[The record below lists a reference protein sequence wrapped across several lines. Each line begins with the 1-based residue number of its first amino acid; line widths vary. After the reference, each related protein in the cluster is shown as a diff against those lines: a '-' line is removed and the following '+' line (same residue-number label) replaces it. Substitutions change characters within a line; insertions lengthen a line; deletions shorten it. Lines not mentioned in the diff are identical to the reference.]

1 MVQLMNERAWAHTS
15 PTAQWHAPTCID
27 EPERAQPV
35 HHPAPTVTQ
44 PLCTF
49 IVEDSAVIRDRLIA
63 TLEDILPIKVVGTA
77 DSERAAVAWLNESGN
92 NCDLLILDIFL
103 RQGTGL
109 GVLQY
114 LAAKAAK
121 AAKAVQTA
129 SSAPAESTRPKIVV
143 LTNYATAAV
152 RARCLALGA
161 DVVFDKSQDIE
172 ALLAF
177 CANLSL
183 NPDADSATSGH

>member
-1 MVQLMNERAWAHTS
+1 MNERAWAHTS
-15 PTAQWHAPTCID
+15 PTAQWHAPTCIN

-35 HHPAPTVTQ
+35 HHLAPTVTQ

-49 IVEDSAVIRDRLIA
+49 IVEDSAVIRDRLVA

-77 DSERAAVAWLNESGN
+77 DSERGAVAWLSEIGN
-92 NCDLLILDIFL
+92 NFDLLILDIFL

-121 AAKAVQTA
+121 AAQTA
-129 SSAPAESTRPKIVV
+129 PSPTAESTRPKIVV

>member
-1 MVQLMNERAWAHTS
+1 MVRLMNERTWAHTS
-15 PTAQWHAPTCID
+15 PTAPWHAATRINPPTC
-27 EPERAQPV
+27 AQSLPYL
-35 HHPAPTVTQ
+35 APTVTQ

-49 IVEDSAVIRDRLIA
+49 IVEDSVVIRDRLVA
-63 TLEDILPIKVVGTA
+63 TLEDVVPIKVVGTA
-77 DSERAAVAWLNESGN
+77 DSEGGAVAWLSEIGN

-114 LAAKAAK
+114 LAAKAA
-121 AAKAVQTA
+121 QTA
-129 SSAPAESTRPKIVV
+129 SSPPAERTRPKVVV

-183 NPDADSATSGH
+183 DPGANPAPSGH

>member
-1 MVQLMNERAWAHTS
+1 M
-15 PTAQWHAPTCID
+15 
-27 EPERAQPV
+27 
-35 HHPAPTVTQ
+35 
-44 PLCTF
+44 
-49 IVEDSAVIRDRLIA
+49 
-63 TLEDILPIKVVGTA
+63 
-77 DSERAAVAWLNESGN
+77 

-109 GVLQY
+109 GVLQH
-114 LAAKAAK
+114 LAA
-121 AAKAVQTA
+121 QTA
-129 SSAPAESTRPKIVV
+129 PSLPAVRTRPKVVV

-161 DVVFDKSQDIE
+161 DAVYDKSQDIE

>member
-1 MVQLMNERAWAHTS
+1 M
-15 PTAQWHAPTCID
+15 CIN

-35 HHPAPTVTQ
+35 HHPAPTVAQ

-77 DSERAAVAWLNESGN
+77 DSERAAVAWLSESGN

-109 GVLQY
+109 GVLQH
-114 LAAKAAK
+114 LAA
-121 AAKAVQTA
+121 QTA
-129 SSAPAESTRPKIVV
+129 PSLPAVRTRPKVVV

-161 DVVFDKSQDIE
+161 DVVYDKSQDIE